1 MASLPI
7 KIHGGKDHLASK
19 IISLFPKRYLTFCEP
34 FFGAGNIMLRLDPE
48 GHSEVAN
55 DVNRNLCNFWESL
68 QSDSTFQMMIRKL
81 EAIPFSEEEF
91 KYYQMLDLLKADACS
106 AAVATFVIARM
117 SLAGRGKQFTPI
129 SVSRVRRGMNEQ
141 VSAWLSAIEG
151 LPAVHARLRRVLIL
165 NEDFEDC
172 IKKIDHKKTLF
183 YCDPPYLHE
192 TRKTVSEYGE
202 YEMDRDAHERLIN
215 CLAAI
220 EGKFVLS
227 GYRSEMYDKFAK
239 RNKWKRVEFR
249 IKNSAAGGKVK
260 REMVECC
267 WMNY

>member
-19 IISLFPKRYLTFCEP
+19 IIALFPKRYLTFCEP
-34 FFGAGNIMLRLDPE
+34 FFGAGNIMLRLNPE

-55 DVNRNLCNFWESL
+55 DVNSNLITFWHALQDESIFKRFK
-68 QSDSTFQMMIRKL
+68 DVVN
-81 EAIPFSEEEF
+81 AIPFASSSF
-91 KYYQMLDLLKADACS
+91 NFYKMNIFKADSLS
-106 AAVATFVIARM
+106 AAVGVFVTARM
-117 SLAGRGKQFTPI
+117 SLAGRGKQFTPV

-192 TRKTVSEYGE
+192 TRKTVNEYGE
-202 YEMDRDAHERLIN
+202 YEMDRAAHERLLGA
-215 CLAAI
+215 LAAI
-220 EGKFVLS
+220 DGKFVLS
-227 GYRSEMYDKFAK
+227 GYRSELYDDFAK

>member
-19 IISLFPKRYLTFCEP
+19 IIGLFPKRYLTFCEP
-34 FFGAGNIMLRLDPE
+34 FFGAGNIMLRLNPE

-55 DVNRNLCNFWESL
+55 DLNRNLITFWHAL
-68 QSDSTFQMMIRKL
+68 QSDSAFAEFKRRI
-81 EAIPFSEEEF
+81 EAIPFSSDEYRF
-91 KYYQMLDLLKADACS
+91 YNDNIFGDDCFT
-106 AAVATFVIARM
+106 AAVKVFVVSRM

-129 SVSRVRRGMNEQ
+129 STSRTRRGMNEQ
-141 VSAWLSAIEG
+141 VSSWLSAIEG
-151 LPAVHARLRRVLIL
+151 LPAVHARLKRILIL
-165 NEDFEDC
+165 SEDFETC
-172 IKKIDHKKTLF
+172 IRKVDHKKTLF

-192 TRKTVSEYGE
+192 TRRTVNEYGG
-202 YEMDRDAHERLIN
+202 YEMDRAAHERLLGV
-215 CLAAI
+215 LAAI
-220 EGKFVLS
+220 DGKFVLS
-227 GYRSEMYDKFAK
+227 GYRSGLYDDFAK